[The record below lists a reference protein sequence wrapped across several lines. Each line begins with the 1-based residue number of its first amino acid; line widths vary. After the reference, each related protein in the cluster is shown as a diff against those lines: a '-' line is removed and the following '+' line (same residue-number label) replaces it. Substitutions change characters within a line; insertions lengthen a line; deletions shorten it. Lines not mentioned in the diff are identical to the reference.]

1 MTDPRV
7 QRVALTVS
15 LVFVILPC
23 LLLLGQQPGT
33 ASFVITVA
41 TILLGAVFSALV
53 VAAAALSARKTSKE
67 DLRSG
72 HE

>member
-1 MTDPRV
+1 MSDPRA
-7 QRVALTVS
+7 QRAVLTVA
-15 LVFVILPC
+15 LVFVILPS
-23 LLLLGQQPGT
+23 LLLIGQRPGT

-41 TILLGAVFSALV
+41 TVMLGATFSVLV
-53 VAAAALSARKTSKE
+53 VLAVVVSARRAGKE

>member
-23 LLLLGQQPGT
+23 LLLLGQRPGT

>member
-1 MTDPRV
+1 MTDPRA
-7 QRVALTVS
+7 QRAVLTMS

-23 LLLLGQQPGT
+23 LLLVGQRPGS

-41 TILLGAVFSALV
+41 TILLGAMCSALV
-53 VAAAALSARKTSKE
+53 VLTVALSARKTSKE

>member
-41 TILLGAVFSALV
+41 TILLGAVFSALT
-53 VAAAALSARKTSKE
+53 VAAAALSVRKTSKE

>member
-7 QRVALTVS
+7 RRAALTAS
-15 LVFVILPC
+15 LVFFILPC
-23 LLLLGQQPGT
+23 LLLVGQRPGS

-41 TILLGAVFSALV
+41 TMLLGAMFSGFV
-53 VAAAALSARKTSKE
+53 VLAVASSARKTSKE
-67 DLRSG
+67 DPRSE